1 MKSALQR
8 FFPSPA
14 TLFPSMFVFLFFIFC
29 ACYFYRL
36 AKIVPSFLNVTTT
49 CVPISVP
56 SVNIL
61 PVGTKTGIIV
71 KNVEFAGKRLM
82 QNVFTHGDAHMKVS
96 TEPLMFMLC
105 HSHYISFQEV
115 LPSLNY
121 LAFVVDDN
129 V

>member
-1 MKSALQR
+1 M
-8 FFPSPA
+8 
-14 TLFPSMFVFLFFIFC
+14 
-29 ACYFYRL
+29 
-36 AKIVPSFLNVTTT
+36 PSFLNVTTT

>member
-1 MKSALQR
+1 M
-8 FFPSPA
+8 
-14 TLFPSMFVFLFFIFC
+14 
-29 ACYFYRL
+29 
-36 AKIVPSFLNVTTT
+36 
-49 CVPISVP
+49 P

-82 QNVFTHGDAHMKVS
+82 QNVFTRGDAHMKVS

-115 LPSLNY
+115 LTSLNY
-121 LAFVVDDN
+121 LAFVTDDN
-129 V
+129 VSKKQKINSDERLKRK